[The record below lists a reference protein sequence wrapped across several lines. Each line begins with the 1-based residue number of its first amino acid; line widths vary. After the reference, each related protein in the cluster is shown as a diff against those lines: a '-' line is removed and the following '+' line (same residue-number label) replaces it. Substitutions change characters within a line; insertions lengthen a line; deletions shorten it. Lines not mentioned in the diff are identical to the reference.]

1 MPERNRRTLKLLLPL
16 GVLAL
21 VAVAW
26 RKGNRPAVVESVRTP
41 MSEPVTDPTPPPLR
55 THSRPLSARR
65 LALVAAY
72 TTLFFAGAAFTAVA
86 GDQSV
91 GLPEEDAAWTQET
104 APAPEATPEATPD
117 APRPSRRSRRPP
129 IRRPQPIPTSR
140 RDVAPP
146 PSREERPRLLPPRPM
161 RQAATTTP

>member
-1 MPERNRRTLKLLLPL
+1 MPERNRRTLKLLLL

-26 RKGNRPAVVESVRTP
+26 RKGNQPRVVESVRTP

-55 THSRPLSARR
+55 TRSRPHSARR

-86 GDQSV
+86 GDQTV
-91 GLPEEDAAWTQET
+91 GLTQEDAAWTQET
-104 APAPEATPEATPD
+104 EPAPEAAPEATPEAALSEAA
-117 APRPSRRSRRPP
+117 APAETADPAPAADP
-129 IRRPQPIPTSR
+129 YVET
-140 RDVAPP
+140 DVAPP
-146 PSREERPRLLPPRPM
+146 PVAKAPTVDT
-161 RQAATTTP
+161 AGA